1 MFAGYWADISQP
13 RASAVNLHIP
23 TMFVMIL
30 VATSIMAV
38 ALGSLAFRKLPDL
51 RSWSLSLL
59 LQVVAY
65 VLFSL
70 RGQVSDIWSIVVANA
85 CITAS
90 VALYGVGL
98 YQFHH
103 RQPPRWLLAAPVMVC
118 IAGFLIWIGDYRAR
132 VAIASGLWLLQVLYL
147 LGLLVAFRAKTAG
160 RGQYILGA
168 AAVLFAGT
176 QAYRLFAVLGGTDS
190 SVQFTD
196 ATPPVVASYFS
207 SLACTL
213 LLAVGALTMIQERY
227 EQALRGSEERYRKLV
242 DYATQG
248 ICVLQDDRF
257 RFVNPKT
264 LELLG
269 YNEAELVNQ
278 PLFSL
283 IHPDDQGLAKANHAL
298 RLEGKGEGLT
308 YPLRMHT
315 RQQGWRWFEIS
326 GVLFDW
332 HGRPATLNFLA
343 DVTERLQAAEQM
355 RELAYH
361 DTLTHLP
368 NRRLLLDH
376 LTLARAA
383 YERSGKH
390 GALVFIDL
398 DNFKPLNDLHGH
410 AVGDLLL
417 IEVAQRLLHTIR
429 GADTAARFGGDEFVV
444 LLTQLSE
451 DAATARTQTQQFAEK
466 LLSVLGQPYL
476 LSTELNGVRHT
487 VEHHCTGTAG
497 VVVFNGNGESNEAL
511 LDRADAAMYEA
522 KQAGRNCMRFSEGR
536 LGG

>member
-1 MFAGYWADISQP
+1 
-13 RASAVNLHIP
+13 
-23 TMFVMIL
+23 
-30 VATSIMAV
+30 
-38 ALGSLAFRKLPDL
+38 
-51 RSWSLSLL
+51 
-59 LQVVAY
+59 
-65 VLFSL
+65 
-70 RGQVSDIWSIVVANA
+70 
-85 CITAS
+85 
-90 VALYGVGL
+90 
-98 YQFHH
+98 
-103 RQPPRWLLAAPVMVC
+103 
-118 IAGFLIWIGDYRAR
+118 
-132 VAIASGLWLLQVLYL
+132 
-147 LGLLVAFRAKTAG
+147 
-160 RGQYILGA
+160 
-168 AAVLFAGT
+168 
-176 QAYRLFAVLGGTDS
+176 
-190 SVQFTD
+190 
-196 ATPPVVASYFS
+196 
-207 SLACTL
+207 
-213 LLAVGALTMIQERY
+213 
-227 EQALRGSEERYRKLV
+227 
-242 DYATQG
+242 
-248 ICVLQDDRF
+248 
-257 RFVNPKT
+257 
-264 LELLG
+264 
-269 YNEAELVNQ
+269 VNQ

-315 RQQGWRWFEIS
+315 RQRGWRWFEIS

-451 DAATARTQTQQFAEK
+451 DAATARNADPAVCREAVVGAGAA
-466 LLSVLGQPYL
+466 LSAVNRAQR
-476 LSTELNGVRHT
+476 SRHT

-522 KQAGRNCMRFSEGR
+522 KQAGRNCMRFSEDR